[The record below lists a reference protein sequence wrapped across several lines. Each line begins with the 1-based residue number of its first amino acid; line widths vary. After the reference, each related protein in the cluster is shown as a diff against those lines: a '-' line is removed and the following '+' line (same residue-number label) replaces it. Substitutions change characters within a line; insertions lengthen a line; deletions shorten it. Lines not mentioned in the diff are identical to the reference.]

1 MSADIRSN
9 VLTINCVDEKTQQ
22 PQEHLPPMTSKYH
35 EVVRSKLPELARLID
50 SGKSIAEVTGY
61 LGVSPS
67 TLRRYRKQYPEL
79 DALFRQRK
87 SLCDDMVEAALL
99 KRATGYEDSNGKE
112 IAPDVRAAL
121 FWLQNRR
128 PKRWKKS
135 SAAKKKNDKKQINI
149 QLTPVENQL

>member
-1 MSADIRSN
+1 MIR
-9 VLTINCVDEKTQQ
+9 E
-22 PQEHLPPMTSKYH
+22 
-35 EVVRSKLPELARLID
+35 KLPELAIQLN
-50 SGKSIAEVTGY
+50 SGKSISEIAVF

-79 DALFRQRK
+79 DELFKQRN
-87 SLCDDMVEAALL
+87 SICDDLVEAALL
-99 KRATGYEDSNGKE
+99 KRATGYEDSSGKE

-135 SAAKKKNDKKQINI
+135 SSKAKKNTKNSINI
-149 QLTPVENQL
+149 QLSPVEAEL

>member
-1 MSADIRSN
+1 MN
-9 VLTINCVDEKTQQ
+9 N
-22 PQEHLPPMTSKYH
+22 KYH
-35 EVVRSKLPELARLID
+35 ELIRPKLPELAEFLN
-50 SGKSIAEVTGY
+50 SGKPVSMAAQW
-61 LGVSPS
+61 LGVSNS

-79 DALFRQRK
+79 EMLFKQR
-87 SLCDDMVEAALL
+87 SALCDDLVEAALL

-135 SAAKKKNDKKQINI
+135 SGKNKKSAKNTINI
-149 QLTPVENQL
+149 QLSPIEAEL

>member
-1 MSADIRSN
+1 MNNKYYGTIR
-9 VLTINCVDEKTQQ
+9 E
-22 PQEHLPPMTSKYH
+22 
-35 EVVRSKLPELARLID
+35 RLPELAEMLN
-50 SGKSIAEVTGY
+50 SGTSIAEATRF
-61 LGVSPS
+61 LGISAS

-79 DALFRQRK
+79 DEIFNQRN

-135 SAAKKKNDKKQINI
+135 AAAKKKNHKNKITV
-149 QLTPVENQL
+149 QLTPIEAKL